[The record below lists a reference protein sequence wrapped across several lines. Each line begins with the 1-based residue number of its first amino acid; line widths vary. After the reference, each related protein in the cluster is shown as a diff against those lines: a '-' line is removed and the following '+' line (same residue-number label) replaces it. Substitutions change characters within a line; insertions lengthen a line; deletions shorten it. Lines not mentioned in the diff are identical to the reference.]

1 MGPIA
6 FAEQLDKVGYYVE
19 LGVSEGATVACG
31 GKRPSNP
38 ELADGYFF
46 EPTILTGVN
55 NSMRVAREEIF
66 GPVLSVIAF
75 SSDDEAVRLGNDTN
89 YGLAAAV
96 WTKDVQR
103 AHRVAHRLKAGTIW
117 INSYRVLA
125 NNVPYGGFGQSGIGR
140 ENGIE
145 GLNAY
150 LQTKSIW
157 VELTGET
164 RDPFKLG

>member
-1 MGPIA
+1 
-6 FAEQLDKVGYYVE
+6 
-19 LGVSEGATVACG
+19 
-31 GKRPSNP
+31 
-38 ELADGYFF
+38 
-46 EPTILTGVN
+46 
-55 NSMRVAREEIF
+55 
-66 GPVLSVIAF
+66 
-75 SSDDEAVRLGNDTN
+75 
-89 YGLAAAV
+89 
-96 WTKDVQR
+96 
-103 AHRVAHRLKAGTIW
+103 VAHRLKAGTIW

-150 LQTKSIW
+150 LQTKSVW